1 MLAGS
6 SFLLLAL
13 LTTIGAARTELA
25 RCVGLRNQL
34 EAEVD
39 VLAHLE
45 VQLAGLQRQIDT
57 ARAAVRARQLE
68 VNQCGSMQATGMAI
82 WDPLAHSH
90 GRRKKTDDADDDERR
105 FALSCWSA
113 RSSSWI
119 DQSCTCFPPKSPDS
133 KTWSSRP
140 TIRVL
145 SPSSGGW
152 IAGGIDAFLLKIV
165 MEEFMGPTAPIQL
178 PSVPPCFCFGWRPD
192 FVTCAF
198 GRVSC

>member
-57 ARAAVRARQLE
+57 ARAVVRARQLD
-68 VNQCGSMQATGMAI
+68 VNQCGSQQATGMAI
-82 WDPLAHSH
+82 WGPLAHSH
-90 GRRKKTDDADDDERR
+90 GRRKKTDDASR

-133 KTWSSRP
+133 TKWSSRP

-145 SPSSGGW
+145 SPSSGEW
-152 IAGGIDAFLLKIV
+152 VAGGIDAFLLKIV
-165 MEEFMGPTAPIQL
+165 MEEIMGPTAPIQL
-178 PSVPPCFCFGWRPD
+178 PYPLFLPVSVFGAVRTVLPVH
-192 FVTCAF
+192 F
-198 GRVSC
+198 R